1 MKRIVA
7 IIIAIVLVVL
17 IVFRLKSN
25 HEKINAKQNVS
36 TDLAFTSVDVAAVKS
51 MQLEQDLN
59 LVGYLDASKEI
70 VISSE
75 AQGTITSLNIDLGQ
89 SVAQG
94 HTIALIDNRQKQLAL
109 KTAQLSV
116 KKLTKDL
123 ARYKSL
129 YQGGSA
135 TEQQVDDAQ
144 NAYDNAVVQEQLA
157 AKQLADATVK
167 SPISGIISKKS
178 VERGTFVNVGNPIAT
193 IVDINQMKIKLNVSE
208 ANVYLL
214 KQGDKA
220 SITTEVYSSASF
232 TGKISFISPKG
243 DEAHNYQVELLIANN
258 GKNRLKAGT
267 FVNVHFD
274 LPSRA
279 KVLCI
284 PREALQGSIKDAQVY
299 VAENGKAVL
308 RHIVVSGGNDKF
320 LEVTSGLSEGEKV
333 VTTGQVNLTDG
344 KAIKVNN

>member
-7 IIIAIVLVVL
+7 IIVAIVLVVL
-17 IVFRLKSN
+17 IVFRLTSN

-36 TDLAFTSVDVAAVKS
+36 TDLSYTSVDVVAVKS
-51 MQLEQDLN
+51 MQLDQDLD
-59 LVGYLDASKEI
+59 LVGYLDPSKEI
-70 VISSE
+70 SISAE

-109 KTAQLSV
+109 KSAQISV

-157 AKQLADATVK
+157 AKQLADATIK
-167 SPISGIISKKS
+167 SPISGIISKKV
-178 VERGTFVNVGNPIAT
+178 VERGTYVNVGNPIAT
-193 IVDINQMKIKLNVSE
+193 VVDVAQMKIKLNVSE

-220 SITTEVYSSASF
+220 TITTEVYPAATF

-243 DEAHNYQVELLIANN
+243 DEAHNYQVEIVIPNN
-258 GKNRLKAGT
+258 SKYRLKAGT
-267 FVNVHFD
+267 FVNAHFD
-274 LPSRA
+274 LPSRS

-284 PREALQGSIKDAQVY
+284 PREALQGSVKEAQVY
-299 VAENGKAVL
+299 VADNGKAVL
-308 RHIVVSGGNDKF
+308 RSIAVSGGNDKF
-320 LEVTSGLSEGEKV
+320 LVVTSGLSEGEKV